1 MKRYIILMALSVVFL
16 ISIVAQNPRSNK
28 TQNAKQDKTKPKED
42 IRVNREYDE
51 KGNLI
56 KFDSIYSYSYSSDS
70 TLKDFDF
77 KNSTDPLGMN
87 LKFFNDSA
95 FSQFFMKDFDSF
107 FPESLMQ
114 NHDSLMS
121 RLNKMHHLH
130 FKNDSTKGNLNNMDE
145 FFQQFQEFQGD
156 SSSTM
161 EPFIQQF
168 NFDSKAMKEMMEQM
182 QKQMEQFQSH
192 QQGLLKN

>member
-1 MKRYIILMALSVVFL
+1 MKRTIILLALSVVFL
-16 ISIVAQNPRSNK
+16 VTIVAQNPKSNK
-28 TQNAKQDKTKPKED
+28 TQNAQQDKNKPKED

-56 KFDSIYSYSYSSDS
+56 KFDSVYSYSYSSDS

-77 KNSTDPLGMN
+77 KNFSDPFGMN
-87 LKFFNDSA
+87 MKFFNDSA
-95 FSQFFMKDFDSF
+95 FNQFFMKDFDSF
-107 FPESLMQ
+107 FSDSFMQ
-114 NHDSLMS
+114 NRDSMIS
-121 RLNKMHHLH
+121 KLNKMHNLH
-130 FKNDSTKGNLNNMDE
+130 FKNDSLAHNQMDMDE
-145 FFQQFQEFQGD
+145 FFQQFQQFQGD

-161 EPFIQQF
+161 QPFFHEF
-168 NFDSKAMKEMMEQM
+168 NFDSKGMKEMMEQM

>member
-1 MKRYIILMALSVVFL
+1 MKRYIILLALSVVFL
-16 ISIVAQNPRSNK
+16 ISIVAQNPKSNK

-56 KFDSIYSYSYSSDS
+56 KFDSVYSYSYSSDS

-77 KNSTDPLGMN
+77 KNFSDPFEMN
-87 LKFFNDSA
+87 SKLFNDSV
-95 FSQFFMKDFDSF
+95 FSQFFMKDFDLHFPDSF
-107 FPESLMQ
+107 MQ
-114 NHDSLMS
+114 NRDSMIS
-121 RLNKMHHLH
+121 KLNKMHNLH
-130 FKNDSTKGNLNNMDE
+130 FKNDSLAHNPMDMDE
-145 FFQQFQEFQGD
+145 FFQQFQQFQGD

-161 EPFIQQF
+161 QPFFHEF
-168 NFDSKAMKEMMEQM
+168 NFDSKGMKEMMEQM

-192 QQGLLKN
+192 QQG

>member
-1 MKRYIILMALSVVFL
+1 MKRYIILLALSVVFL
-16 ISIVAQNPRSNK
+16 ISIVAQNPKSNK
-28 TQNAKQDKTKPKED
+28 TPHEQQDKTKPKED

-77 KNSTDPLGMN
+77 KNFSDPFGMN

-95 FSQFFMKDFDSF
+95 FSQSFMKDFGSFFSDSF
-107 FPESLMQ
+107 MQ
-114 NHDSLMS
+114 HQDSMLS
-121 RLNKMHHLH
+121 KLNKMHQLH
-130 FKNDSTKGNLNNMDE
+130 FKNDSTGHPQMDMDK
-145 FFQQFQEFQGD
+145 FFQQFQQFQGD

-161 EPFIQQF
+161 EPFFHEF
-168 NFDSKAMKEMMEQM
+168 NFDTKGMEEMMEQM

-192 QQGLLKN
+192 QQSPLKN